1 MKKAILALILAT
13 ALAAPGLA
21 QAEMNMK
28 DYKSAN
34 PHAGMGRMG
43 AGECCVGCG
52 SRGSGMGM
60 GMGRMD
66 KMEDMVNMC
75 LAHAGMMGF
84 DNEQMARV
92 KPVHREMKRKQIQY
106 KSELKLAEM
115 DLAETLEVKDF
126 DLNKASAAVK
136 TIADIKARYH
146 LEMLKHMKDIRS
158 IMTDSQFKGTA
169 ADESDED
176 EEE

>member
-13 ALAAPGLA
+13 ALTAPGFA
-21 QAEMNMK
+21 QAEMTMK
-28 DYKSAN
+28 DYKSVN
-34 PHAGMGRMG
+34 PHAGMGRMS

-52 SRGSGMGM
+52 SRGSGM

-84 DNEQMARV
+84 DNEQMAKVR
-92 KPVHREMKRKQIQY
+92 PIRRDMQRKQIQY
-106 KSELKLAEM
+106 KSQLKLAEM
-115 DLAETLEVKDF
+115 DLAEIMEVKDF

-136 TIADIKARYH
+136 NIADIKARYH
-146 LEMLKHMKDIRS
+146 LEMLKHMKDVRS